1 MKKYFWGL
9 IAIGFLAVFA
19 CSKKDGQLYF
29 KLDTPFTLGYQEQ
42 AGLESNPDNVKIQ
55 FNKVLEDSRCP
66 IDAICVWAGRVE
78 FEVTFTQPGST
89 ESAILLLGDPT
100 GSDYSDSATFGE
112 YTVKVLQVKPEP
124 KAGVDIPQSAYRV
137 QLEVSKAP

>member
-1 MKKYFWGL
+1 MKKYFLGVL
-9 IAIGFLAVFA
+9 AIGFLAVFA
-19 CSKKDGQLYF
+19 CSKKDGQIYF
-29 KLDTPFTLGYQEQ
+29 KLDTPFTMGYLEQ
-42 AGLESNPDNVKIQ
+42 ASLESDPDNVKIQ
-55 FNKVLEDSRCP
+55 FNKVLDDSRCP

-78 FEVTFTQPGST
+78 FEITFTQAGST

-112 YTVKVLQVKPEP
+112 YTVKVLQVKPDP
-124 KAGVDIPQSAYRV
+124 KSNVVIPQSAYLV